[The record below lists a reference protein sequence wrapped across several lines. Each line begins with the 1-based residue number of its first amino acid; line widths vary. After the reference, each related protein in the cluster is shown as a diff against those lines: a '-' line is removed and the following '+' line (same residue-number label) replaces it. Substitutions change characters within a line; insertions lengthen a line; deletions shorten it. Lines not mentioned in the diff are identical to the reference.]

1 MMLRP
6 SPATTIPTSEP
17 TRLRRAARR
26 TVFVRAAL
34 ASALLAVLALGFL
47 EARSTDPRRA
57 PLVPS
62 GTTGI
67 LVLDLSASVY
77 EDAFGQTIRKLARA
91 GERTGVV
98 AFSDAGYELL
108 PPGTPARELLPL
120 LRFFRPEAASSAAEL
135 PVDPWQDFRAGTQIS
150 QGLLVAHAALQRER
164 AESGSIVL
172 VSDLEILPDEVV
184 RLAEVVA
191 DLRRDGVRLR
201 IVPLFPTPAKYA
213 RIRQIVGE
221 SSFLRESEPASPV
234 AAPEARSLAHALPWT
249 FVLLGAGLVLLLT
262 LNEATLS
269 RLELRR

>member
-1 MMLRP
+1 MTLRP
-6 SPATTIPTSEP
+6 GSREPIPTAEP
-17 TRLRRAARR
+17 GRLRGPARR
-26 TVFVRAAL
+26 TRAIRL
-34 ASALLAVLALGFL
+34 ALALGLCAVVAVAYL
-47 EARSTDPRRA
+47 EARRTDPRRA

-62 GTTGI
+62 GTTGV

-77 EDAFGQTIRKLARA
+77 EDAFGQTIRKLAGA

-120 LRFFRPEAASSAAEL
+120 LRFFRPETASATGAL

-150 QGLLVAHAALQRER
+150 QGLLVAGEALRRVGAER
-164 AESGSIVL
+164 GSIVL

-184 RLAEVVA
+184 RLSEAAA

-201 IVPLFPTPAKYA
+201 IVPLFPTPEKYA
-213 RIRQIVGE
+213 RIEQIVGA
-221 SSFLRESEPASPV
+221 SAFLRESEAASPV
-234 AAPEARSLAHALPWT
+234 AAPERESLAYAVPWR
-249 FVLLGAGLVLLLT
+249 FVLLGFVLVLLLT
-262 LNEATLS
+262 ANEAVLA